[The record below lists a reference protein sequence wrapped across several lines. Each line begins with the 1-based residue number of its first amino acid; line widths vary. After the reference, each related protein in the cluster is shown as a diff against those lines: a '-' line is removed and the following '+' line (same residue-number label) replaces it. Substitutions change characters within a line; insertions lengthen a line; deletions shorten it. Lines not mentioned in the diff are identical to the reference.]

1 MTVQIHPYIRAKNRE
16 YSYSLVRPRLRRF
29 SKRSVLPYFES
40 GVLASLSGIEDRL
53 LLSWMRQK
61 AEKEVYKRILSQS
74 IAIRENLPHSYNPI
88 ADWFQ
93 ISEQVIKRPSVNVS
107 YDNKDS
113 VFTLLGTK
121 GKIVLN
127 KVINLIQKE
136 AEEDNWPL
144 AKIEVQYRK
153 DADVQDWEYVV
164 IALAYDSSFEDVDK
178 YLNILYNRLDEEADR
193 LNSDEKAILAELIYI
208 DIRTNNEISSS

>member
-1 MTVQIHPYIRAKNRE
+1 MTVQTHPYIRAKNCE

-53 LLSWMRQK
+53 FLSWMRQIT
-61 AEKEVYKRILSQS
+61 EKEVYKRIASQP
-74 IAIRENLPHSYNPI
+74 IVILRNLPPSYNPV

-93 ISEQVIKRPSVNVS
+93 ISGQVIKRHSVNVS
-107 YDNKDS
+107 YDNEDS
-113 VFTLLGTK
+113 VYALLGAK

-127 KVINLIQKE
+127 EVINLIQKE

-164 IALAYDSSFEDVDK
+164 IELAYDSSFKDANN
-178 YLNILYNRLDEEADR
+178 YLNALYTRLDEEAER
-193 LNSDEKAILAELIYI
+193 LNTDEKTILAELIYI
-208 DIRTNNEISSS
+208 DIRTNNDISSG